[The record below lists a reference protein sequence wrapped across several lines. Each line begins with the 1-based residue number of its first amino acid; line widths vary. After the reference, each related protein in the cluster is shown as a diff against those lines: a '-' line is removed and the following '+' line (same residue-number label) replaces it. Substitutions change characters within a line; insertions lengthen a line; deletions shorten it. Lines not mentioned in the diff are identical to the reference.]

1 MDFELGG
8 LLLMGF
14 GEKLSNIRKQRGITQ
29 QVLAD
34 AAGVHV
40 TQLRRYEAG
49 TSQPTVEVLRKLAL
63 ALRTSADALL
73 FDDDERGPED
83 DFRLQFEAIA
93 RLDDKEKDVVRE
105 LLEGMLIKH
114 EADRWRRA
122 RQSDSGASGE

>member
-1 MDFELGG
+1 MR
-8 LLLMGF
+8 F
-14 GEKLSNIRKQRGITQ
+14 GERLSIVRKERGITQ

-34 AAGVHV
+34 AVGVHV

-73 FDDDERGPED
+73 FDDHERGPED

-93 RLDDKEKDVVRE
+93 RLGDREKDVIRE
-105 LLEGMLIKH
+105 VLEGMLIKH
-114 EADRWRRA
+114 EADHWRRA
-122 RQSDSGASGE
+122 RETASSASGE

>member
-1 MDFELGG
+1 MDLEFGG
-8 LLLMGF
+8 LLFMGF
-14 GEKLSNIRKQRGITQ
+14 REKLAAVRKQRGITQ

-93 RLDDKEKDVVRE
+93 RLDDREKEVVRE

-114 EADRWRRA
+114 EADRWRKA
-122 RQSDSGASGE
+122 RQSDAGVSSE

>member
-1 MDFELGG
+1 MDLELGG
-8 LLLMGF
+8 LLFMGF
-14 GEKLSNIRKQRGITQ
+14 SDKLLDIRKQRGLTQ

-34 AAGVHV
+34 TVGVHV

-73 FDDDERGPED
+73 FDENERGPED
-83 DFRLQFEAIA
+83 DFRLQFEAIS
-93 RLDDKEKDVVRE
+93 RLDDREKEVVRE

-114 EADRWRRA
+114 EADHWRRA
-122 RQSDSGASGE
+122 RQPATGAGSE

>member
-1 MDFELGG
+1 MDLELGG
-8 LLLMGF
+8 LLFMSF
-14 GEKLSNIRKQRGITQ
+14 REKLSAVRKQRGITQ

-49 TSQPTVEVLRKLAL
+49 TSQPTIEVLRKLAL

-73 FDDDERGPED
+73 FDDDERGPEE

-93 RLDDKEKDVVRE
+93 RLDDREKEIIRE

-114 EADRWRRA
+114 EADHWRRA
-122 RQSDSGASGE
+122 RQPASGAGAE